1 MRIFRD
7 IVSLRRGVMF
17 LILVIS
23 LTLTGCDK
31 WSHNGDLDGQWQVM
45 EVLYDNTPIQFPD
58 DGKKYYY
65 NFYLS
70 TVQLSMTGERPVRL
84 KANMVYDKKGKEI
97 IMDFVY
103 VREGKIAQ
111 ETIDML
117 AYWGVPQSGE
127 MVADIKELTS
137 SRLVMEYPGVQIV
150 CRKF

>member
-1 MRIFRD
+1 MKVFGATNSRWIGIIFF
-7 IVSLRRGVMF
+7 V
-17 LILVIS
+17 LVIS
-23 LTLTGCDK
+23 LTQTGCDK

-45 EVLYDNTPIQFPD
+45 EVLYDGEPIQFPD

-70 TVQLSMTGERPVRL
+70 TVQLSMTGERPGRL

-103 VREGKIAQ
+103 VREGKIPH

-117 AYWGVPQSGE
+117 MYWGVPQSGE